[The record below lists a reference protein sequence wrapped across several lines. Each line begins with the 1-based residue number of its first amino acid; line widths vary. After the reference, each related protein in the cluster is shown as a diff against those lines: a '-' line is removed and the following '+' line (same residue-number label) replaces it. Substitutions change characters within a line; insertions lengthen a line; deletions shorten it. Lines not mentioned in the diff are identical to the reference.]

1 MRRLELKKNLLFVMI
16 LCLAMLA
23 ACAPGGAALAGTSW
37 KLVSYGPVSGQK
49 TAVAGVETSLVFR
62 TDGKV
67 SGKLGCNSMGGDYSA
82 RDAQIT
88 FGEIVSTMMACPDP
102 QMEQEGAAFDV
113 LKNTAGFKLEGG
125 RLTITSTDGKNALVF
140 AAVK

>member
-1 MRRLELKKNLLFVMI
+1 LKKNLLFVMI

-49 TAVAGVETSLVFR
+49 PAVAGVETSLAFG

-82 RDAQIT
+82 RDAQVT
-88 FGEIVSTMMACPDP
+88 FGAIASTMMACPDP
-102 QMEQEGAAFDV
+102 QMEQEGAAFGV
-113 LKNTAGFKLEGG
+113 LQNTADFKVDGG
-125 RLTITSTDGKNALVF
+125 KLTITSADGKNALVF